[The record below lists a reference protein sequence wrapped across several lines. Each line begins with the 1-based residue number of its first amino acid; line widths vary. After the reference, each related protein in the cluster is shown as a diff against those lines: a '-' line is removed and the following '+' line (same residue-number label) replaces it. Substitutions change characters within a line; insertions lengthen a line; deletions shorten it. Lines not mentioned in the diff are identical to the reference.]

1 MKPPNNLRK
10 VKSDMEIKSYKDA
23 LSFLQENLKAHVPST
38 SLYSEVEMV
47 LKQIGQLELKNSI
60 EQNRSFS
67 FSLLKG
73 NEVLFPFVQMGAVST
88 VDLLRVDEIIM
99 FAFYVKNM
107 AKYDIFFDLGANL
120 GLHTLVVA
128 GLGGQVIAYEPDKV
142 HYGILSENVLLNN
155 CQNVECRNAAIGDSS
170 KDVQF
175 VRVLGN
181 TTSSHVKGEKAN
193 PYGALEEFTVKCDE
207 LNSQLNNLNKVL
219 LKIDIEGMEAALILS
234 ITKPNWQ
241 KVDAFVE
248 VGTEENARAIFE
260 YCMQIDLKVYAQ
272 QSGWAEVTDIKDM
285 PANYKDGSIFLT
297 NSGMTWS

>member
-10 VKSDMEIKSYKDA
+10 VKSDMEINSYEDA

-38 SLYSEVEMV
+38 ILYSEVEMV

-73 NEVLFPFVQMGAVST
+73 NEVLLPFVQMGTVST

-128 GLGGQVIAYEPDKV
+128 GLGAQVIAYEPDKI

-155 CQNVECRNAAIGDSS
+155 CQNVECRNAAIGDSN

-297 NSGMTWS
+297 NSDMTWS